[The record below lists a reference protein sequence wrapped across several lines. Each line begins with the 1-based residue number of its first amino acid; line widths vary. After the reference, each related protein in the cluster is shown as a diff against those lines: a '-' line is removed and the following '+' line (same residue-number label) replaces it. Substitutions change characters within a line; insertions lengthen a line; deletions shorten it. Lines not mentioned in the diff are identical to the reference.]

1 MVEPSFAKR
10 CVVNHNDYFRNG
22 RIIISYAV
30 NITDN
35 SVFIAD
41 GNQITYD
48 YLVVALGHNAYVP
61 KTMSERLKKLSSL
74 LFSPRYG
81 HGNIIFNLKALQ
93 YHSSEVDHGEK
104 NTMERKKERD

>member
-1 MVEPSFAKR
+1 MAVAVAVAQMLGILNKKLSIFWNRKEYFEIPRASLRAMVEPSFAKR

-22 RIIISYAV
+22 RIVISYAV

-61 KTMSERLKKLSSL
+61 KTMTERLK
-74 LFSPRYG
+74 
-81 HGNIIFNLKALQ
+81 Q
-93 YHSSEVDHGEK
+93 YEEGIS
-104 NTMERKKERD
+104 